1 MRLVSAKA
9 LEKWAWK
16 DKHVS
21 ICWPSLMSH
30 PGKCLR
36 TKDIFSLSC
45 MKSTKEFI
53 KTPATSSC
61 SELLSKI
68 FAFSTQSH
76 LHSFDFILDNFPAVS
91 EEEIILFWFFSLVF
105 TARSYLWILP
115 GCEHCFLLPVAL
127 ITWYIHDIGTWIF
140 FFFWLKNKGEKS
152 SVE

>member
-16 DKHVS
+16 DKHFS

-30 PGKCLR
+30 PSKCLR

-115 GCEHCFLLPVAL
+115 GCDIVFFSLWLWLL
-127 ITWYIHDIGTWIF
+127 DIFMTLVLGF
-140 FFFWLKNKGEKS
+140 FFFFFDSRIKERS
-152 SVE
+152 PQ